1 MQRGLHVVAEKFR
14 IAEDISRAE
23 IVKRV
28 PRRER
33 DKRNKKQ
40 KLVFSAPATRSLGG
54 LGQTKSKNS
63 AAAFPGK
70 QSKRRQNCRLLSQ
83 NCAGKPKRSCSATT
97 VHISIEAPKNQ
108 DRRAWA
114 EVS

>member
-1 MQRGLHVVAEKFR
+1 MHWGLPVEAEKSR
-14 IAEDISRAE
+14 IAEGIPRAE
-23 IVKRV
+23 IGKRV
-28 PRRER
+28 PRRGR

-70 QSKRRQNCRLLSQ
+70 QCKRRKNCRLLSQ

-97 VHISIEAPKNQ
+97 VHICMESPKNQ
-108 DRRAWA
+108 ARCG
-114 EVS
+114 EVDMS